1 MTPTLLDLV
10 VEAQEVEDG
19 EEEDPADEGDEQTV
33 LHHEGISGRNEP
45 ARKHGLLLVR
55 KSLEGVRRWK
65 DHSPA

>member
-10 VEAQEVEDG
+10 VEAEEIEDG

-33 LHHEGISGRNEP
+33 LHHEGISSRNES
-45 ARKHGLLLVR
+45 AREHGLLLVG
-55 KSLEGVRRWK
+55 KSSEGVRRRK

>member
-33 LHHEGISGRNEP
+33 LHHEGVSGRNEP
-45 ARKHGLLLVR
+45 AREHRLLLVGE
-55 KSLEGVRRWK
+55 SLEGVRRRK

>member
-1 MTPTLLDLV
+1 MAPTLLDLV
-10 VEAQEVEDG
+10 VEAEEVEDG

-45 ARKHGLLLVR
+45 AREHGLLLVG
-55 KSLEGVRRWK
+55 KSLEGVQRWK